1 MASWPQPL
9 VILYAFAVGAV
20 VGSFLNV
27 LIWRVPRRMSIVRP
41 ASHCP
46 ACSVPIRWFDN
57 VPILSW
63 LVLGG
68 RCRSCRGRIAARYPL
83 VESAGGLLAVAA
95 LLRYGVTLAGL
106 EALVFSWI
114 SLALGLIDLEHQ
126 LLPDVMTYP
135 SIAFLLRRAWGSDLS
150 TPLGALVEASR
161 RGDRAYKLVRDR
173 GDGLGTSYL
182 AAIGAVVGLRDCL
195 WVLVVAAARAGR
207 SGVDRR
213 RPRQRPDRA
222 PLRQLPRARS
232 PGLALPAVR
241 LDAAAAAAV
250 GRGDRRL
257 EVALLVGQHGA
268 QVEHDGVV
276 LDPPDH
282 RRLAEAEGVEQAL
295 APLEGEPVARPVCP
309 VVPPPSVARV
319 ARPRRHAVVRRRRAI
334 RRARRATAP
343 TGSASI
349 A

>member
-41 ASHCP
+41 GSHCP

-57 VPILSW
+57 VPIVSW

-83 VESAGGLLAVAA
+83 VEAAGGLLAVAA

-135 SIAFLLRRAWGSDLS
+135 SIAFGLLCAALGGLVTFPDSA
-150 TPLGALVEASR
+150 LGALVGA
-161 RGDRAYKLVRDR
+161 AVPTLVIVLYKLVRGIEGMGW
-173 GDGLGTSYL
+173 GDVKYL

-195 WVLVVAAARAGR
+195 WVLVVAAVLGAL
-207 SGVDRR
+207 V
-213 RPRQRPDRA
+213 
-222 PLRQLPRARS
+222 
-232 PGLALPAVR
+232 GLALIVA
-241 LDAAAAAAV
+241 
-250 GRGDRRL
+250 GRGSGRTAL
-257 EVALLVGQHGA
+257 PFGSFLALAVLVWLYLPSGWMPALL
-268 QVEHDGVV
+268 
-276 LDPPDH
+276 L
-282 RRLAEAEGVEQAL
+282 R
-295 APLEGEPVARPVCP
+295 
-309 VVPPPSVARV
+309 
-319 ARPRRHAVVRRRRAI
+319 
-334 RRARRATAP
+334 
-343 TGSASI
+343 
-349 A
+349 